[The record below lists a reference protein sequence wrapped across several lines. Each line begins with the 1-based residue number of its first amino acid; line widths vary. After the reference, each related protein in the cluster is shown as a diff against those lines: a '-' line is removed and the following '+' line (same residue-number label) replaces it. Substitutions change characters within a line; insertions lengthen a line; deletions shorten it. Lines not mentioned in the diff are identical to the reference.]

1 MQNSKENKMGTM
13 PINKLLLSV
22 SLPMIASMLVQA
34 LYNIVDSV
42 FVSMYNADAFTAV
55 SLAFPLQNLMIAF
68 ATGTGV
74 GINALLSKSL
84 GEKNFERANKAANN
98 GIFISLVHYILFLLI
113 GIFGVSAFFNAQS
126 TDADVIKYGIE
137 YSSICLIASIGIFT
151 QITTERLLLATGKSV
166 FSMIT
171 QLSGAIINLILDP
184 ILIFGFGIGGFH
196 FKGIGVAGAAL
207 ATVIGQC
214 FAALIGIYLNR
225 KYNKE
230 IHVTFRNFKPDGKVI
245 KRIYAVGLPSTIM
258 ASITS
263 VMTFGI
269 NKVLTTFPAIVND
282 AQSVFG
288 AYYKLQSFI
297 FMPVFGLNNGMV
309 PIIAYNYGA
318 KRPDRMKQTIKLA
331 ILYAMLIMLIG
342 FCAFTFIPE
351 TLLGFFNA
359 NANMITLG
367 VPAFRAISL
376 SFIFAGFCIITGSV
390 LQAVGNGFLSMC
402 TSIVRQ
408 LVVLLPAAYL
418 LSLSGN
424 VNLVWFSFP
433 IAEIASLIMSAF
445 FLRHIYKTV
454 INPLYANQ

>member
-1 MQNSKENKMGTM
+1 MENTRENKMGTM
-13 PINKLLLSV
+13 PINKLLLSL
-22 SLPMIASMLVQA
+22 SLPMVASMLVQA

-98 GIFISLVHYILFLLI
+98 GIFISLVHYLIFLLI
-113 GIFGVSAFFNAQS
+113 GIFGVRAFFSAQS
-126 TDADVIKYGIE
+126 SDIDVINYGIE
-137 YSSICLIASIGIFT
+137 YASICLIASIGVFT

-166 FSMIT
+166 LSMAT
-171 QLSGAIINLILDP
+171 QLSGAVINLIMDP
-184 ILIFGFGIGGFH
+184 ILIFGFGPIPEMGA
-196 FKGIGVAGAAL
+196 AGAAL
-207 ATVIGQC
+207 ATVIGQII
-214 FAALIGIYLNR
+214 AAFIGIYFNR

-230 IHVTFRNFKPDGKVI
+230 IHVTFRNFKPDGFVI

-269 NKVLTTFPAIVND
+269 NKILTSFPTIVNE

-318 KRPDRMKQTIKLA
+318 KKPDRMKKTITLA
-331 ILYAMLIMLIG
+331 IIYAMSIMLIG
-342 FCAFTFIPE
+342 LLAFTFIPHI
-351 TLLGFFNA
+351 LLGFFNTST
-359 NANMITLG
+359 TLG

-424 VNLVWFSFP
+424 INLVWFSFP
-433 IAEIASLIMSAF
+433 IAEIASLLMSMF
-445 FLRHIYKTV
+445 FLRHVYKTI
-454 INPLYANQ
+454 INPLYD

>member
-1 MQNSKENKMGTM
+1 MENTRENKMGTM

-22 SLPMIASMLVQA
+22 SLPMVASMLVQA

-42 FVSMYNADAFTAV
+42 FVSQYNADAFTAV

-84 GEKNFERANKAANN
+84 GEKNFDRANKAANN
-98 GIFISLVHYILFLLI
+98 GVFLAIVHYIIFLLI
-113 GIFGVSAFFNAQS
+113 GIFFVPTFFRLQS
-126 TDADVIKYGIE
+126 TDIDVIRYGIE
-137 YSSICLIASIGIFT
+137 YASICLIASIGVFV
-151 QITTERLLLATGKSV
+151 QITCERLLLATGKSV
-166 FSMIT
+166 FSMAT
-171 QLSGAIINLILDP
+171 QLSGAVINIIMDP
-184 ILIFGFGIGGFH
+184 LLIFGIGPFPELGA
-196 FKGIGVAGAAL
+196 AGAAL
-207 ATVIGQC
+207 ATVIGQI
-214 FAALIGIYLNR
+214 FAAFMGIYFNR
-225 KYNKE
+225 RYNKE
-230 IHVTFRNFKPDGKVI
+230 IHVTFRNFKPDGKII
-245 KRIYAVGLPSTIM
+245 KRIYAVGFPSIIM

-269 NKVLTTFPAIVND
+269 NKILTSFTDIVNA

-318 KRPDRMKQTIKLA
+318 RRPDRMKKTIRLA
-331 ILYAMLIMLIG
+331 ITYAVAIMLIG
-342 FCAFTFIPE
+342 FFAFTFIPE
-351 TLLGFFNA
+351 ILLGFFKTDIA
-359 NANMITLG
+359 LG

-390 LQAVGNGFLSMC
+390 LQAVGNGVLSMFV
-402 TSIVRQ
+402 SIVRQ

-418 LSLSGN
+418 LSLTGN
-424 VNLVWFSFP
+424 INMVWFSFP
-433 IAEIASLIMSAF
+433 IAEIASLVMSAV
-445 FLRHIYKTV
+445 FLRHIYKTI
-454 INPLYANQ
+454 INPLYE

>member
-1 MQNSKENKMGTM
+1 MENTRENKMGTM
-13 PINKLLLSV
+13 PINKLLLSL
-22 SLPMIASMLVQA
+22 SLPMVASMLVQA

-55 SLAFPLQNLMIAF
+55 SLAFPLQNLLIAF

-84 GEKNFERANKAANN
+84 GEKNFERANKAANH
-98 GIFISLVHYILFLLI
+98 GVFLSLVHYVIFLLI
-113 GIFGVSAFFNAQS
+113 GIFGTKAFFMAQS
-126 TDADVIKYGIE
+126 SDMEVINYGIE
-137 YSSICLIASIGIFT
+137 YASVCLIASIGVFT
-151 QITTERLLLATGKSV
+151 QITTERLLLATGKSML
-166 FSMIT
+166 SMAT
-171 QLSGAIINLILDP
+171 QLSGAVINLIMDP
-184 ILIFGFGIGGFH
+184 ILIFGFGPIPEMG
-196 FKGIGVAGAAL
+196 AMGAAL
-207 ATVIGQC
+207 ATVIGQII
-214 FAALIGIYLNR
+214 AAFIGIFLNR
-225 KYNKE
+225 RYNKE
-230 IHVTFRNFKPDGKVI
+230 IHVSFRNFKIDLSIV
-245 KRIYAVGLPSTIM
+245 KRIYAVGLPSTVM

-269 NKVLTTFPAIVND
+269 NKILTSFPDIVNE

-318 KRPDRMKQTIKLA
+318 KRPDRMKKTITLA
-331 ILYAMLIMLIG
+331 VVYAMSIMLLG
-342 FCAFTFIPE
+342 LLAFTFIPHI
-351 TLLGFFNA
+351 LLGFFKTSVA
-359 NANMITLG
+359 LG

-418 LSLSGN
+418 LSLTGN
-424 VNLVWFSFP
+424 INLVWFSFP
-433 IAEIASLIMSAF
+433 IAEIASLIMSVV
-445 FLRHIYKTV
+445 FLRHIYKTI
-454 INPLYANQ
+454 INPLYN

>member
-1 MQNSKENKMGTM
+1 MENIRENKMGTM
-13 PINKLLLSV
+13 PINKLLLSL
-22 SLPMIASMLVQA
+22 SLPMVASMLVQA

-98 GIFISLVHYILFLLI
+98 GIFISLVHYLIFLLI
-113 GIFGVSAFFNAQS
+113 GIFGVKAFFSAQS
-126 TDADVIKYGIE
+126 SDMDVINYGIE
-137 YSSICLIASIGIFT
+137 YASICLIASIGIFT

-166 FSMIT
+166 LSMAT
-171 QLSGAIINLILDP
+171 QLSGAVINLIMDP
-184 ILIFGFGIGGFH
+184 ILIFGFGPIPEMGA
-196 FKGIGVAGAAL
+196 AGAAL
-207 ATVIGQC
+207 ATVIGQII
-214 FAALIGIYLNR
+214 AAFIGIYFNR
-225 KYNKE
+225 RYNKE
-230 IHVTFRNFKPDGKVI
+230 IHVTFRNFKPDGVVI

-269 NKVLTTFPAIVND
+269 NKILTSFPTIVNE

-318 KRPDRMKQTIKLA
+318 KKPDRMKKTITLA
-331 ILYAMLIMLIG
+331 IIYAMSIMLIG
-342 FCAFTFIPE
+342 LLAFTFIPHI
-351 TLLGFFNA
+351 LLGFFNTST
-359 NANMITLG
+359 TLG

-418 LSLSGN
+418 LSLTGN

-433 IAEIASLIMSAF
+433 IAEIASLFMSMF
-445 FLRHIYKTV
+445 FLRHVYKTI
-454 INPLYANQ
+454 INPLYD

>member
-1 MQNSKENKMGTM
+1 MENTRENKMGTM
-13 PINKLLLSV
+13 PINKLLLSL
-22 SLPMIASMLVQA
+22 SLPMVASMLVQA

-55 SLAFPLQNLMIAF
+55 SLAFPLQNLLIAF

-74 GINALLSKSL
+74 GTNALLSKSL
-84 GEKNFERANKAANN
+84 GEKNFERANKAANH
-98 GIFISLVHYILFLLI
+98 GVFLSLVHYVIFLLI
-113 GIFGVSAFFNAQS
+113 GIFGTKAFFMAQS
-126 TDADVIKYGIE
+126 SDMEVINYGIE
-137 YSSICLIASIGIFT
+137 YASVCLIASIGVFT
-151 QITTERLLLATGKSV
+151 QITTERLLLATGKSML
-166 FSMIT
+166 SMAT
-171 QLSGAIINLILDP
+171 QLSGAVINLIMDP
-184 ILIFGFGIGGFH
+184 ILIFGFGPIPEMG
-196 FKGIGVAGAAL
+196 AMGAAL
-207 ATVIGQC
+207 ATVIGQII
-214 FAALIGIYLNR
+214 AAFIGIFLNR
-225 KYNKE
+225 RYNKE
-230 IHVTFRNFKPDGKVI
+230 IHVSFRNFKIDLSIV
-245 KRIYAVGLPSTIM
+245 KRIYAVGLPSTVM

-269 NKVLTTFPAIVND
+269 NKILTSFPDIVNE

-318 KRPDRMKQTIKLA
+318 KRPDRMKKTITLA
-331 ILYAMLIMLIG
+331 VVYAMSIMLLG
-342 FCAFTFIPE
+342 LLAFTFIPHI
-351 TLLGFFNA
+351 LLGFFKTSVA
-359 NANMITLG
+359 LG

-418 LSLSGN
+418 LSLTGN
-424 VNLVWFSFP
+424 INLVWFSFP
-433 IAEIASLIMSAF
+433 IAEIASLIMSVV
-445 FLRHIYKTV
+445 FLRHIYKTI
-454 INPLYANQ
+454 INPLYN

>member
-1 MQNSKENKMGTM
+1 MGVM
-13 PINKLLLSV
+13 PINRLLLSI
-22 SLPMIASMLVQA
+22 SLPMVASMLVQA

-84 GEKNFERANKAANN
+84 GEKNFSRANKAANN
-98 GIFISLVHYILFLLI
+98 GLFLSLAHYIIFLLI
-113 GIFGVSAFFNAQS
+113 GIFLTGPFFRAQS
-126 TDADVIKYGIE
+126 ADAEVISYGIQ
-137 YSSICLIASIGIFT
+137 YGSICLIASIGVFT
-151 QITTERLLLATGKSV
+151 QITMERLLLATGNSL
-166 FSMIT
+166 FSMLT
-171 QLSGAIINLILDP
+171 QLLGAVINIIMDP
-184 ILIFGFGIGGFH
+184 ILIFGIGPFPEMGA
-196 FKGIGVAGAAL
+196 AGAAL
-207 ATVIGQC
+207 ATVLGQC
-214 FAALIGIYLNR
+214 FAACMGIYFNR
-225 KYNKE
+225 RFNKE
-230 IHVTFRNFKPDGKVI
+230 IHISFRRFRPDMSII
-245 KRIYAVGLPSTIM
+245 KRIYAVGFPSIIM

-269 NKVLTTFPAIVND
+269 NKILTSFTEIVND

-318 KRPDRMKQTIKLA
+318 KQPDRMKKTIRLA
-331 ILYAMLIMLIG
+331 ITYAVCIMLLG
-342 FCAFTFIPE
+342 FCAFTLIPHM
-351 TLLGFFNA
+351 LLGFFGA
-359 NANMITLG
+359 NETMLALG
-367 VPAFRAISL
+367 VPAFRTISL
-376 SFIFAGFCIITGSV
+376 SFMFAGFCIITGSV
-390 LQAVGNGFLSMC
+390 LQAVGSGVLSMLI
-402 TSIVRQ
+402 SIIRQ

-433 IAEIASLIMSAF
+433 IAEIASLILSAV
-445 FLRHIYKTV
+445 FLRHIYKTI
-454 INPLYANQ
+454 INPLYN

>member
-1 MQNSKENKMGTM
+1 MENTRENKMGTM
-13 PINKLLLSV
+13 PINKLLLSL
-22 SLPMIASMLVQA
+22 SLPMVASMLVQA

-98 GIFISLVHYILFLLI
+98 GIFISLVHYLIFLLI
-113 GIFGVSAFFNAQS
+113 GIFGVRAFFSAQS
-126 TDADVIKYGIE
+126 SDIDVINYGIE
-137 YSSICLIASIGIFT
+137 YASICLIASIGVFT

-166 FSMIT
+166 LSMAT
-171 QLSGAIINLILDP
+171 QLSGAVINLIMDP
-184 ILIFGFGIGGFH
+184 ILIFGFGPIPEMGA
-196 FKGIGVAGAAL
+196 AGAAL
-207 ATVIGQC
+207 ATVIGQII
-214 FAALIGIYLNR
+214 AAFIGIYFNR

-230 IHVTFRNFKPDGKVI
+230 IHVTFRNFKPDGVVI

-269 NKVLTTFPAIVND
+269 NKILTSFPTIVNE

-318 KRPDRMKQTIKLA
+318 KKPDRMKKTITLA
-331 ILYAMLIMLIG
+331 IIYAMSIMLIG
-342 FCAFTFIPE
+342 LLAFTFIPHI
-351 TLLGFFNA
+351 LLGFFNTST
-359 NANMITLG
+359 TLG

-424 VNLVWFSFP
+424 INLVWFSFP
-433 IAEIASLIMSAF
+433 IAEIASLLMSMF
-445 FLRHIYKTV
+445 FLRHVYKTI
-454 INPLYANQ
+454 INPLYD

>member
-1 MQNSKENKMGTM
+1 MENTRENKMGTM
-13 PINKLLLSV
+13 PINKLLLSL
-22 SLPMIASMLVQA
+22 SLPMVASMLVQA

-98 GIFISLVHYILFLLI
+98 GIFISLVHYVIFLLI
-113 GIFGVSAFFNAQS
+113 GIFGVKAFFSAQS
-126 TDADVIKYGIE
+126 SDLDVIAYGID
-137 YSSICLIASIGIFT
+137 YASVCLIGSIGVFT

-166 FSMIT
+166 LSMAT
-171 QLSGAIINLILDP
+171 QLSGAIINLIMDP
-184 ILIFGFGIGGFH
+184 ILIFGFGPIPEMG
-196 FKGIGVAGAAL
+196 AMGAAL
-207 ATVIGQC
+207 ATVLGQI
-214 FAALIGIYLNR
+214 FAAFMGIYFNR
-225 KYNKE
+225 RYNKE
-230 IHVTFRNFKPDGKVI
+230 IHVTFRSFKPDMAVI
-245 KRIYAVGLPSTIM
+245 KRIYAVGLPSTVM

-269 NKVLTTFPAIVND
+269 NKILTSFPSIVND

-297 FMPVFGLNNGMV
+297 FMPIFGLNNCMV

-318 KRPDRMKQTIKLA
+318 KKPDRMKKTITLA
-331 ILYAMLIMLIG
+331 IVYAMSIMLIG
-342 FCAFTFIPE
+342 LLAFTLIPHI
-351 TLLGFFNA
+351 LLGFFNT
-359 NANMITLG
+359 NLVLG

-424 VNLVWFSFP
+424 INLVWYSFP
-433 IAEIASLIMSAF
+433 IAEIASLFMSMV
-445 FLRHIYKTV
+445 FLRHIFKTI
-454 INPLYANQ
+454 INPLYK

>member
-1 MQNSKENKMGTM
+1 MENTRENKMGTM
-13 PINKLLLSV
+13 PVNKLLLSL
-22 SLPMIASMLVQA
+22 SLPMVASMLVQA

-42 FVSMYNADAFTAV
+42 FVSQYNADAFTAV

-84 GEKNFERANKAANN
+84 GEKNFERANKAANH
-98 GIFISLVHYILFLLI
+98 GILLSLVHYVIFLLI
-113 GIFGVSAFFNAQS
+113 GIFGVRAFFMAQS
-126 TDADVIKYGIE
+126 SDADVINYGIE
-137 YSSICLIASIGIFT
+137 YASICLIASIGIFT

-166 FSMIT
+166 LSMAT
-171 QLSGAIINLILDP
+171 QLSGALVNLILDP
-184 ILIFGFGIGGFH
+184 LLIFGIGPFPEMGA
-196 FKGIGVAGAAL
+196 AGAAL
-207 ATVIGQC
+207 ATVSGQC
-214 FAALIGIYLNR
+214 VAAIIGVIFNR
-225 KYNKE
+225 LYNKE
-230 IHVTFRNFKPDGKVI
+230 IHVTFQNFKIDGKII
-245 KRIYAVGLPSTIM
+245 KRIYAVGLPSTVM

-269 NKVLTTFPAIVND
+269 NKILTTFPDIVNE

-297 FMPVFGLNNGMV
+297 FMPIFGLNNGMV

-318 KRPDRMKQTIKLA
+318 RKPDRMKKTITLA
-331 ILYAMLIMLIG
+331 VIYAMSIMFIG
-342 FCAFTFIPE
+342 LLAFTFIPHI
-351 TLLGFFNA
+351 LLGFFK
-359 NANMITLG
+359 TSTVLG

-376 SFIFAGFCIITGSV
+376 SFVFAGFCIITGSV

-408 LVVLLPAAYL
+408 LAVLLPAAYL
-418 LSLSGN
+418 LSLTGN
-424 VNLVWFSFP
+424 VNLVWYSFP
-433 IAEIASLIMSAF
+433 IAEIVSVIMSAI

-454 INPLYANQ
+454 INPLYN

>member
-1 MQNSKENKMGTM
+1 MENTRENKMGTM
-13 PINKLLLSV
+13 PINKLLLSL
-22 SLPMIASMLVQA
+22 SLPMVASMLVQA

-98 GIFISLVHYILFLLI
+98 GIFISLVHYIIFLLI
-113 GIFGVSAFFNAQS
+113 GIFGVRAFFSAQS
-126 TDADVIKYGIE
+126 SDIDVINYGIE
-137 YSSICLIASIGIFT
+137 YASICLIASIGVFT

-166 FSMIT
+166 LSMAT
-171 QLSGAIINLILDP
+171 QLSGAVINLIMDP
-184 ILIFGFGIGGFH
+184 ILIFGFGPIPQMGA
-196 FKGIGVAGAAL
+196 AGAAL
-207 ATVIGQC
+207 ATVMGQII
-214 FAALIGIYLNR
+214 AALIGIYFNR

-230 IHVTFRNFKPDGKVI
+230 IHVTFRSFKPDSVVI

-269 NKVLTTFPAIVND
+269 NKILTSFPTIVNE

-318 KRPDRMKQTIKLA
+318 KKPDRMKKTITLA
-331 ILYAMLIMLIG
+331 IVYAMSIMLIG
-342 FCAFTFIPE
+342 LLAFTFTPHI
-351 TLLGFFNA
+351 LLGFFNTSV
-359 NANMITLG
+359 TLG

-424 VNLVWFSFP
+424 INLVWYSFP
-433 IAEIASLIMSAF
+433 IAEIASLFMSMF
-445 FLRHIYKTV
+445 FLRHVYKTI
-454 INPLYANQ
+454 INPLYK

>member
-1 MQNSKENKMGTM
+1 MENIRENKMGTM
-13 PINKLLLSV
+13 PVNKLLLSL
-22 SLPMIASMLVQA
+22 SLPMVASMLVQA

-42 FVSMYNADAFTAV
+42 FVSQYSADAFTAV

-84 GEKNFERANKAANN
+84 GEKNFERANKAANH
-98 GIFISLVHYILFLLI
+98 GIFLSIVHYLLFLLI
-113 GIFGVSAFFNAQS
+113 GIFGVKAFFMAQS
-126 TDADVIKYGIE
+126 EDAEVIAYGIE
-137 YSSICLIASIGIFT
+137 YASICLIASIGIFT

-166 FSMIT
+166 LSMAT
-171 QLSGAIINLILDP
+171 QLSGALINLIMDP
-184 ILIFGFGIGGFH
+184 LLIFGYGPFPEMGA
-196 FKGIGVAGAAL
+196 AGAAL
-207 ATVIGQC
+207 ATVSGQI
-214 FAALIGIYLNR
+214 FAACMGIYFNR
-225 KYNKE
+225 HYNKE
-230 IHVTFRNFKPDGKVI
+230 IHVTFRNFKIDGKIV
-245 KRIYAVGLPSTIM
+245 KRIYAVGLPSTVM

-269 NKVLTTFPAIVND
+269 NKILTSFPSIVND

-297 FMPVFGLNNGMV
+297 FMPIFGLNNGMV

-318 KRPDRMKQTIKLA
+318 KKPDRMKKTIALA
-331 ILYAMLIMLIG
+331 VIYAMSIMLVG
-342 FCAFTFIPE
+342 LLAFNLIPHV
-351 TLLGFFNA
+351 LLGFFKTNLA
-359 NANMITLG
+359 LG

-376 SFIFAGFCIITGSV
+376 SFVFAGFCIITGSV

-418 LSLSGN
+418 LSLTGN
-424 VNLVWFSFP
+424 INLVWFSFP
-433 IAEIASLIMSAF
+433 IAEIASVIMSAV
-445 FLRHIYKTV
+445 FLRRIFKTI
-454 INPLYANQ
+454 INPLYE

>member
-1 MQNSKENKMGTM
+1 MLYFFNVTIFIESVD
-13 PINKLLLSV
+13 IN
-22 SLPMIASMLVQA
+22 
-34 LYNIVDSV
+34 
-42 FVSMYNADAFTAV
+42 
-55 SLAFPLQNLMIAF
+55 
-68 ATGTGV
+68 
-74 GINALLSKSL
+74 
-84 GEKNFERANKAANN
+84 RNN
-98 GIFISLVHYILFLLI
+98 GIFISLVHYLIFLLI
-113 GIFGVSAFFNAQS
+113 GIFGVRAFFSAQS
-126 TDADVIKYGIE
+126 SDIDVINYGIE
-137 YSSICLIASIGIFT
+137 YASICLIASIGVFT

-166 FSMIT
+166 LSMAT
-171 QLSGAIINLILDP
+171 QLSGAVINLIMDP
-184 ILIFGFGIGGFH
+184 ILIFGFGPIPEMGA
-196 FKGIGVAGAAL
+196 AGAAL
-207 ATVIGQC
+207 ATVIGQII
-214 FAALIGIYLNR
+214 AAFIGIYFNR

-230 IHVTFRNFKPDGKVI
+230 IHVTFRNFKPDGVVI

-269 NKVLTTFPAIVND
+269 NKILTSFPTIVNE

-318 KRPDRMKQTIKLA
+318 KKPDRMKKTITLA
-331 ILYAMLIMLIG
+331 IIYAMSIMLIG
-342 FCAFTFIPE
+342 LLAFTFIPHI
-351 TLLGFFNA
+351 LLGFFNTST
-359 NANMITLG
+359 TLG

-424 VNLVWFSFP
+424 INLVWFSFP
-433 IAEIASLIMSAF
+433 IAEIASLLMSMF
-445 FLRHIYKTV
+445 FLRHVYKTI
-454 INPLYANQ
+454 INPLYD

>member
-1 MQNSKENKMGTM
+1 MENIKENKMGVM

-22 SLPMIASMLVQA
+22 SLPMVASMLVQA

-42 FVSMYNADAFTAV
+42 FVSMYSEAAFTAI

-84 GEKNFERANKAANN
+84 GEKNFERANRAANN
-98 GIFISLVHYILFLLI
+98 GIFISLVHYIIFLLI
-113 GIFGVSAFFNAQS
+113 GIFGVHPFFCAQS
-126 TDADVIKYGIE
+126 SDSAVISYGIQ
-137 YSSICLIASIGIFT
+137 YASICLIASIGVFT

-166 FSMIT
+166 LSMTT
-171 QLSGAIINLILDP
+171 QLSGAVINLIMDP
-184 ILIFGFGIGGFH
+184 ILIFGFGPIPQMG
-196 FKGIGVAGAAL
+196 ASGAAL
-207 ATVIGQC
+207 ATVLGQC
-214 FAALIGIYLNR
+214 VAAIIGIFLNR

-230 IHVTFRNFKPDGKVI
+230 IHVTFRNFKPDGAVI
-245 KRIYAVGLPSTIM
+245 KRIYAVGFPSIIM

-269 NKVLTTFPAIVND
+269 NKILTSFADIVND
-282 AQSVFG
+282 AQSIFG

-318 KRPDRMKQTIKLA
+318 RRPDRMKKTIRLA
-331 ILYAMLIMLIG
+331 IIYAVSIMLLG
-342 FCAFTFIPE
+342 FCAFTFIPQV
-351 TLLGFFNA
+351 LLSFFNA
-359 NANMITLG
+359 NENMIVLG

-390 LQAVGNGFLSMC
+390 LQAVGNGVLSM
-402 TSIVRQ
+402 TVSIIRQ

-433 IAEIASLIMSAF
+433 IAEIASLILSAT
-445 FLRHIYKTV
+445 FLKHIYKTI
-454 INPLYANQ
+454 INPLYN

>member
-1 MQNSKENKMGTM
+1 MENTRENKMGTM
-13 PINKLLLSV
+13 PINKLLLSL
-22 SLPMIASMLVQA
+22 SLPIVASMLVQA

-84 GEKNFERANKAANN
+84 GEKNFERANKAANH
-98 GIFISLVHYILFLLI
+98 GIFLSLVHYVIFLLI
-113 GIFGVSAFFNAQS
+113 GIFGVRAFFTAQS
-126 TDADVIKYGIE
+126 SDLEVINYGVE
-137 YSSICLIASIGIFT
+137 YASICLIASIGIFT
-151 QITTERLLLATGKSV
+151 QITAERLLLATGKSV
-166 FSMIT
+166 LSMVT
-171 QLSGAIINLILDP
+171 QLTGAVVNLIMDP
-184 ILIFGFGIGGFH
+184 LLIFGYGPFPEMGA
-196 FKGIGVAGAAL
+196 AGAAL
-207 ATVIGQC
+207 ATVLGQC
-214 FAALIGIYLNR
+214 LAAIAGVILNR
-225 KYNKE
+225 HYNKE
-230 IHVTFRNFKPDGKVI
+230 IHVTFRNFKLDFGII
-245 KRIYAVGLPSTIM
+245 KRIYSVGLPSTVM

-269 NKVLTTFPAIVND
+269 NKILTSFPQIVND

-318 KRPDRMKQTIKLA
+318 KQPDRMKKTVKLA
-331 ILYAMLIMLIG
+331 VTYAMSIMFIG
-342 FCAFTFIPE
+342 LLAFTLIPE
-351 TLLGFFNA
+351 VLLGFFNTNTA
-359 NANMITLG
+359 IG

-418 LSLSGN
+418 LSLTGN
-424 VNLVWFSFP
+424 INLVWYSFP
-433 IAEIASLIMSAF
+433 IAEIASVIMSAF
-445 FLRHIYKTV
+445 FLRHIYKTI
-454 INPLYANQ
+454 INPLYN

>member
-1 MQNSKENKMGTM
+1 MENTRENKMGTM
-13 PINKLLLSV
+13 PINKLLLSL
-22 SLPMIASMLVQA
+22 SLPMVASMLVQA

-98 GIFISLVHYILFLLI
+98 GIFISLVHYLIFLLI
-113 GIFGVSAFFNAQS
+113 GIFGVRAFFSAQS
-126 TDADVIKYGIE
+126 SDIDVINYGIE
-137 YSSICLIASIGIFT
+137 YASICLIASIGVFT

-166 FSMIT
+166 LSMAT
-171 QLSGAIINLILDP
+171 QLSGAVINLIMDP
-184 ILIFGFGIGGFH
+184 ILIFGFGPIPEMGA
-196 FKGIGVAGAAL
+196 AGAAL
-207 ATVIGQC
+207 ATVIGQII
-214 FAALIGIYLNR
+214 AAFIGIYFNR

-230 IHVTFRNFKPDGKVI
+230 IHVTFRNFKPDGVVI

-269 NKVLTTFPAIVND
+269 NKILTSFPTIVNE

-318 KRPDRMKQTIKLA
+318 KKPDRTKKTITLA
-331 ILYAMLIMLIG
+331 IIYAMSIMLIG
-342 FCAFTFIPE
+342 LLAFTFIPHI
-351 TLLGFFNA
+351 LLGFFNTST
-359 NANMITLG
+359 TLG

-424 VNLVWFSFP
+424 INLVWFSFP
-433 IAEIASLIMSAF
+433 IAEIASLLMSMF
-445 FLRHIYKTV
+445 FLRHVYKTI
-454 INPLYANQ
+454 INPLYD

>member
-1 MQNSKENKMGTM
+1 MENIRENKMGTM
-13 PINKLLLSV
+13 PINKLLLSL
-22 SLPMIASMLVQA
+22 SLPMVASMLVQA

-42 FVSMYNADAFTAV
+42 FVSQYNADAFTAV

-84 GEKNFERANKAANN
+84 GEKNFERANKAANH
-98 GIFISLVHYILFLLI
+98 GIFLSLVHYVLFLLV
-113 GIFGVSAFFNAQS
+113 GIFGVRAFFTAQS
-126 TDADVIKYGIE
+126 SDIDVINYGIE
-137 YSSICLIASIGIFT
+137 YASICLIASIGVFT

-166 FSMIT
+166 LSMAT
-171 QLSGAIINLILDP
+171 QLIGAIVNLIMDP
-184 ILIFGFGIGGFH
+184 LLIFGFGPFPEMGA
-196 FKGIGVAGAAL
+196 AGAAL
-207 ATVIGQC
+207 ATVLGQC
-214 FAALIGIYLNR
+214 IAAIVGIFLNR
-225 KYNKE
+225 LYNKD
-230 IHVTFRNFKPDGKVI
+230 IHVTFRNFKVDPSIV
-245 KRIYAVGLPSTIM
+245 KRIYAVGLPSTVM

-269 NKVLTTFPAIVND
+269 NKILTSFPDIVND

-297 FMPVFGLNNGMV
+297 FMPIFGLNNGMV

-318 KRPDRMKQTIKLA
+318 KKPDRMKKTIKLA
-331 ILYAMLIMLIG
+331 IIYAMSIMLIG
-342 FCAFTFIPE
+342 LLAFTLIPHI
-351 TLLGFFNA
+351 LLGFFNT
-359 NANMITLG
+359 NTTLG

-408 LVVLLPAAYL
+408 LIVLLPAAYL
-418 LSLSGN
+418 LSLTGN
-424 VNLVWFSFP
+424 VNLVWYSFP
-433 IAEIASLIMSAF
+433 IAEIASVIMSAI
-445 FLRHIYKTV
+445 FLRHIYKTI
-454 INPLYANQ
+454 INPLYN

>member
-1 MQNSKENKMGTM
+1 MGVM
-13 PINKLLLSV
+13 PINRLLLSI
-22 SLPMIASMLVQA
+22 SLPMVASMLVQA

-84 GEKNFERANKAANN
+84 GEKNFSRANKAASN
-98 GIFISLVHYILFLLI
+98 GLFLSLAHYIIFLLI
-113 GIFGVSAFFNAQS
+113 GIFLTGPFFRAQS
-126 TDADVIKYGIE
+126 ADAEVISYGIQ
-137 YSSICLIASIGIFT
+137 YGSICLIASIGVFT
-151 QITTERLLLATGKSV
+151 QITMERLLLATGNSL
-166 FSMIT
+166 FSMLT
-171 QLSGAIINLILDP
+171 QLLGAVINIIMDP
-184 ILIFGFGIGGFH
+184 ILIFGIGPFPEMGA
-196 FKGIGVAGAAL
+196 AGAAL
-207 ATVIGQC
+207 ATVLGQC
-214 FAALIGIYLNR
+214 FAACMGIYFNR
-225 KYNKE
+225 RFNKE
-230 IHVTFRNFKPDGKVI
+230 IHISFRRFRPDMSII
-245 KRIYAVGLPSTIM
+245 KRIYAVGFPSIIM

-269 NKVLTTFPAIVND
+269 NKILTSFTEIVND

-318 KRPDRMKQTIKLA
+318 KQPDRMKKTIRLA
-331 ILYAMLIMLIG
+331 ITYAVCIMLLG
-342 FCAFTFIPE
+342 FCAFTLIPHM
-351 TLLGFFNA
+351 LLGFFGA
-359 NANMITLG
+359 NETMLALG
-367 VPAFRAISL
+367 VPAFRTISL
-376 SFIFAGFCIITGSV
+376 SFMFAGFCIITGSV
-390 LQAVGNGFLSMC
+390 LQAVGSGVLSMLI
-402 TSIVRQ
+402 SIIRQ

-433 IAEIASLIMSAF
+433 IAEIASLILSAV
-445 FLRHIYKTV
+445 FLRHIYKTI
-454 INPLYANQ
+454 INPLYN

>member
-1 MQNSKENKMGTM
+1 MENTRENKMGTM
-13 PINKLLLSV
+13 PINKLLLSL
-22 SLPMIASMLVQA
+22 SLPMVASMLVQA

-84 GEKNFERANKAANN
+84 GEKKFERANKAANH
-98 GIFISLVHYILFLLI
+98 GIFLSLVHYVIFLLI
-113 GIFGVSAFFNAQS
+113 GIFGVRAFFTAQS
-126 TDADVIKYGIE
+126 SDPEVINYGVE
-137 YSSICLIASIGIFT
+137 YASVCLIASIGVFT
-151 QITTERLLLATGKSV
+151 QITAERLLLATGKSV
-166 FSMIT
+166 LSMAT
-171 QLSGAIINLILDP
+171 QLTGAVVNLIMDP
-184 ILIFGFGIGGFH
+184 ILIFGYGPFPEMGA
-196 FKGIGVAGAAL
+196 AGAAL

-214 FAALIGIYLNR
+214 IAAVSGIILNR
-225 KYNKE
+225 LYNKE
-230 IHVTFRNFKPDGKVI
+230 IHVTFRNFRLDFGII
-245 KRIYAVGLPSTIM
+245 KRIYAVGLPSTVM

-269 NKVLTTFPAIVND
+269 NKILTSFPLIVND

-318 KRPDRMKQTIKLA
+318 KQPDRMKKTIKLA
-331 ILYAMLIMLIG
+331 IIYAMSIMFIG
-342 FCAFTFIPE
+342 LLAFTLIPGV
-351 TLLGFFNA
+351 LLGFFNTNTA
-359 NANMITLG
+359 IG
-367 VPAFRAISL
+367 IPAFRAISL

-418 LSLSGN
+418 LSLTGN
-424 VNLVWFSFP
+424 INLVWYSFP
-433 IAEIASLIMSAF
+433 IAEIASVIMSAF
-445 FLRHIYKTV
+445 FLRHVYKTI
-454 INPLYANQ
+454 INPLYS

>member
-1 MQNSKENKMGTM
+1 MENTRENKMGTM
-13 PINKLLLSV
+13 PINKLLLSL
-22 SLPMIASMLVQA
+22 SLPMVASMLVQA

-42 FVSMYNADAFTAV
+42 FVSWYSPDAFTAV

-98 GIFISLVHYILFLLI
+98 GIFISLVHYLLFLLI
-113 GIFGVSAFFNAQS
+113 GIFGVRAFFMAQS
-126 TDADVIKYGIE
+126 SDAEVINYGVQ
-137 YSSICLIASIGIFT
+137 YASICLIASIGVFT

-166 FSMIT
+166 LSMAT
-171 QLSGAIINLILDP
+171 QLSGAVINLIMDP
-184 ILIFGFGIGGFH
+184 LLIFGYGPFPEMGA
-196 FKGIGVAGAAL
+196 AGAAL
-207 ATVIGQC
+207 ATVLGQI
-214 FAALIGIYLNR
+214 FAACVGIFFNR

-230 IHVTFRNFKPDGKVI
+230 IHVTFRSFKPDMAVI
-245 KRIYAVGLPSTIM
+245 KRIYAVGLPSTVM

-269 NKVLTTFPAIVND
+269 NKILTTFPTIVND

-318 KRPDRMKQTIKLA
+318 KQPDRMKKTIKLS
-331 ILYAMLIMLIG
+331 IIYAMSIMLIG
-342 FCAFTFIPE
+342 LLAFTLIPE
-351 TLLGFFNA
+351 ILLGFFK
-359 NANMITLG
+359 TSTVLG

-390 LQAVGNGFLSMC
+390 LQAVGNGFSSMC

-418 LSLSGN
+418 LSLTGN

-433 IAEIASLIMSAF
+433 IAEIASLIMSIF
-445 FLRHIYKTV
+445 FLRHVYKTI
-454 INPLYANQ
+454 INPLYD

>member
-1 MQNSKENKMGTM
+1 MENTRENKMGTM
-13 PINKLLLSV
+13 PINKLLLSL
-22 SLPMIASMLVQA
+22 SLPMVASMLVQA

-98 GIFISLVHYILFLLI
+98 GIFISLVHYVIFLLI
-113 GIFGVSAFFNAQS
+113 GIFGVKAFFSAQS
-126 TDADVIKYGIE
+126 SDLDVISYGID
-137 YSSICLIASIGIFT
+137 YASVCLIGSIGVFT
-151 QITTERLLLATGKSV
+151 QITTERLLLATGNSV
-166 FSMIT
+166 LSMAT
-171 QLSGAIINLILDP
+171 QLSGAIINLIMDP
-184 ILIFGFGIGGFH
+184 ILIFGFGPIPEMG
-196 FKGIGVAGAAL
+196 ATGAAL
-207 ATVIGQC
+207 ATVLGQI
-214 FAALIGIYLNR
+214 FAAFMGIYFNR
-225 KYNKE
+225 RYNKE
-230 IHVTFRNFKPDGKVI
+230 IHVTFRNFKPDMAVI
-245 KRIYAVGLPSTIM
+245 KRIYAVGLPSTVM

-269 NKVLTTFPAIVND
+269 NKILTSFPSIVND

-318 KRPDRMKQTIKLA
+318 KKPDRMKKTITLA
-331 ILYAMLIMLIG
+331 IVYAMSIMLIG
-342 FCAFTFIPE
+342 LLAFTLMPHI
-351 TLLGFFNA
+351 LLGFFNT
-359 NANMITLG
+359 NLVLG

-390 LQAVGNGFLSMC
+390 LQAVGNGFMSMC

-424 VNLVWFSFP
+424 INLVWFSFP
-433 IAEIASLIMSAF
+433 IAEIASLVMSMF
-445 FLRHIYKTV
+445 FLRHVFRTI
-454 INPLYANQ
+454 INPLYN

>member
-1 MQNSKENKMGTM
+1 MENTRENKMGTM
-13 PINKLLLSV
+13 PINKLLLSL
-22 SLPMIASMLVQA
+22 SLPMVASMLVQA

-98 GIFISLVHYILFLLI
+98 GIFISLVHYLIFLLI
-113 GIFGVSAFFNAQS
+113 GIFGVRAFFSAQS
-126 TDADVIKYGIE
+126 SDIDVINYGIE
-137 YSSICLIASIGIFT
+137 YASICLIASIGVFT

-166 FSMIT
+166 LSMAT
-171 QLSGAIINLILDP
+171 QLSGAVINLIMDP
-184 ILIFGFGIGGFH
+184 ILIFGFGPIPEMGA
-196 FKGIGVAGAAL
+196 AGAAL
-207 ATVIGQC
+207 ATVIGQII
-214 FAALIGIYLNR
+214 AAFIGIYFNR

-230 IHVTFRNFKPDGKVI
+230 IHVTFRNFKPDGMVI

-269 NKVLTTFPAIVND
+269 NKILTSFPTIVNE

-318 KRPDRMKQTIKLA
+318 KKPDRMKRTITLA
-331 ILYAMLIMLIG
+331 IIYAMSIMLIG
-342 FCAFTFIPE
+342 LLAFTFIPHI
-351 TLLGFFNA
+351 LLGFFNTST
-359 NANMITLG
+359 TLG

-418 LSLSGN
+418 LSLTGN

-433 IAEIASLIMSAF
+433 IAEIASLFMSMF
-445 FLRHIYKTV
+445 FLRHVYKTI
-454 INPLYANQ
+454 INPLYD

>member
-1 MQNSKENKMGTM
+1 MENTRENKMGTM
-13 PINKLLLSV
+13 PINKLLLSL
-22 SLPMIASMLVQA
+22 SLPMVASMLVQA

-98 GIFISLVHYILFLLI
+98 GIFISLVHYVIFLLI
-113 GIFGVSAFFNAQS
+113 GIFGVKAFFSAQS
-126 TDADVIKYGIE
+126 SDLDVIAYGID
-137 YSSICLIASIGIFT
+137 YASVCLIGSIGVFT

-166 FSMIT
+166 LSMAT
-171 QLSGAIINLILDP
+171 QLSGAIINLIMDP
-184 ILIFGFGIGGFH
+184 ILIFGFGPIPEMG
-196 FKGIGVAGAAL
+196 AMGAAL
-207 ATVIGQC
+207 ATVLGQI
-214 FAALIGIYLNR
+214 FAAFMGIYFNR
-225 KYNKE
+225 RYNKE
-230 IHVTFRNFKPDGKVI
+230 IHVTFRSFKPDMAVI
-245 KRIYAVGLPSTIM
+245 KRIYAVGLPSTVM

-269 NKVLTTFPAIVND
+269 NKILTSFPSIVND

-297 FMPVFGLNNGMV
+297 FMPIFGLNNGMV

-318 KRPDRMKQTIKLA
+318 KKPDRMKKTITLA
-331 ILYAMLIMLIG
+331 IVYAMSIMLIG
-342 FCAFTFIPE
+342 LLAFTLIPHI
-351 TLLGFFNA
+351 LLGFFNT
-359 NANMITLG
+359 NLVLG

-424 VNLVWFSFP
+424 INLVWYSFP
-433 IAEIASLIMSAF
+433 IAEIASLFMSMV
-445 FLRHIYKTV
+445 FLRHIFKTI
-454 INPLYANQ
+454 INPLYK

>member
-1 MQNSKENKMGTM
+1 MENIKENKMGSM
-13 PINKLLLSV
+13 PINKLLLSL

-42 FVSMYNADAFTAV
+42 FVSWYNADAFTAV

-84 GEKNFERANKAANN
+84 GEKNFGRANRAANN
-98 GIFISLVHYILFLLI
+98 GIFISLVHYVIFLLV
-113 GIFGVSAFFNAQS
+113 GIFGVKAFFMAQS
-126 TDADVIKYGIE
+126 GDAEVINYGIQ
-137 YSSICLIASIGIFT
+137 YASVCLIGSIGVFT

-166 FSMIT
+166 LSMVT
-171 QLSGAIINLILDP
+171 QLSGAIINLIMDP
-184 ILIFGFGIGGFH
+184 LLIFGYGPFPEMGA
-196 FKGIGVAGAAL
+196 AGAAL
-207 ATVIGQC
+207 ATVLGQI
-214 FAALIGIYLNR
+214 FAAGIGIFLNVR
-225 KYNKE
+225 YNKE
-230 IHVTFRNFKPDGKVI
+230 IHVTFRNFRPDGSVI

-269 NKVLTTFPAIVND
+269 NKILTTFPTIVNQ

-297 FMPVFGLNNGMV
+297 FMPIFGLNNGMV
-309 PIIAYNYGA
+309 PIIAFNYGA
-318 KRPDRMKQTIKLA
+318 KKPDRMKKTILLA
-331 ILYAMLIMLIG
+331 IVYAMSIMFLG
-342 FCAFTFIPE
+342 FLAFTFIPE
-351 TLLGFFNA
+351 ILLGFFNTDT
-359 NANMITLG
+359 TLG

-390 LQAVGNGFLSMC
+390 LQAVGNGFMSMC

-408 LVVLLPAAYL
+408 LVVLLPVAFL
-418 LSLSGN
+418 LSLTGD

-433 IAEIASLIMSAF
+433 IAEIASVIMSAI
-445 FLRHIYKTV
+445 FLRHVYKTV
-454 INPLYANQ
+454 IKPLYN